1 MKKKLYNTP
10 LIEVMKIELTGTL
23 LGTST
28 TNPVP
33 PTGPAGV
40 KPHRIPG
47 VKLSPL

>member
-10 LIEVMKIELTGTL
+10 LIEVMKIESTGTL

-28 TNPVP
+28 TPTP
-33 PTGPAGV
+33 PPGPAGV